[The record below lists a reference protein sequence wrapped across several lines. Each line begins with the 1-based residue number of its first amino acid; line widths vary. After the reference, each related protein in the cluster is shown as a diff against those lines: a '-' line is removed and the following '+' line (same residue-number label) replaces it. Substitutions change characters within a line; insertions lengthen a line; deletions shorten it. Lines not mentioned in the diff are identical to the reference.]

1 VDFFAH
7 VAYLAWLSG
16 FANVGAMRN
25 NQSGLSGTYIGF
37 SGGVMAKASFIVIQ
51 FFMLALWIDPA
62 AAQQKVRINW
72 TAVTGA
78 QSGMH
83 MAQQEGLFRKNGLD
97 VELIHIASSSRG
109 IQAILA
115 GEIAFS
121 FMDGANAVQANLKG
135 ANIAFVAGAT
145 NRQVFSL
152 MARPEIKKISDL
164 RGKKIGITRAGSST
178 HTSAL
183 YALGQGGLKPGDY
196 QVLPLI
202 EVPNILTALM
212 AGQID
217 AGVVSPPTN
226 SRARKAGFNELM
238 NLAKEGPEYVSV
250 AVGGSRAYI
259 RANEDVVRRVVRSYA
274 EGVLIFRNN
283 KAAALKMIQNQL
295 KVKDTDIQE
304 DTYNQFREYL
314 EFPPYVS
321 RKGMENVIADIAEK
335 DPTAK
340 SAKPEDFLDMR
351 FVTELEKEGLSKKP
365 AAK

>member
-1 VDFFAH
+1 MQKAI
-7 VAYLAWLSG
+7 
-16 FANVGAMRN
+16 R
-25 NQSGLSGTYIGF
+25 F
-37 SGGVMAKASFIVIQ
+37 SMVVVLMALFSAS
-51 FFMLALWIDPA
+51 AG
-62 AAQQKVRINW
+62 AQQKIRINW

-83 MAQQEGLFRKNGLD
+83 MAQQEGLFKKNGLD
-97 VELIHIASSSRG
+97 VELIHIPSSSRG
-109 IQAILA
+109 IQTILA

-121 FMDGANAVQANLKG
+121 FMDGNNEVQANLKG
-135 ANIAFVAGAT
+135 ANLALVAGAT

-164 RGKKIGITRAGSST
+164 RGKKIGITRIGSST

-183 YALGQGGLKPGDY
+183 FALGSAGLKIGDY
-196 QVLPLI
+196 QILPLM
-202 EVPNILTALM
+202 EVPNILTALV

-250 AVGGSRAYI
+250 GVGTSRAYI
-259 RANEDVVRRVVRSYA
+259 KANEDTVRRVVRSYA
-274 EGVLIFRNN
+274 EGVQIFKTN

-295 KVKDTDIQE
+295 KVKDADIQE

-321 RKGMENVIADIAEK
+321 RKGMEAVIADVAETN
-335 DPTAK
+335 PAAK
-340 SAKPEDFLDMR
+340 SAKPDDFIDMR
-351 FVTELEKEGLSKKP
+351 FVADLEKEGFFKKVQ
-365 AAK
+365 K

>member
-1 VDFFAH
+1 
-7 VAYLAWLSG
+7 
-16 FANVGAMRN
+16 MKER
-25 NQSGLSGTYIGF
+25 
-37 SGGVMAKASFIVIQ
+37 VMSKTNIFLVQ
-51 FFMLALWIDPA
+51 LVLLALCASPA

-83 MAQQEGLFRKNGLD
+83 MAQQEGIFRKNGLD
-97 VELIHIASSSRG
+97 VELIHIPSSSRG

-121 FMDGANAVQANLKG
+121 FMDGNNEVQADLKG
-135 ANIAFVAGAT
+135 ANIALVAGAT

-196 QVLPLI
+196 QVLPLM

-217 AGVVSPPTN
+217 AGVISPPTN
-226 SRARKAGFNELM
+226 SRARKAGFVELM

-250 AVGGSRAYI
+250 AVGTSRSYI
-259 RANEDVVRRVVRSYA
+259 KANEDIVRRVVRSYA
-274 EGVLIFRNN
+274 EGVLVFRNN
-283 KAAALKMIQNQL
+283 KTAALKMIQNQL
-295 KVKDTDIQE
+295 KVKDRDIQE

-314 EFPPYVS
+314 EYPPYVS
-321 RKGMENVIADIAEK
+321 RKGMEAVIASIAATN
-335 DPTAK
+335 PTAK
-340 SAKPEDFLDMR
+340 SAKPDDFIDMR
-351 FVTELEKEGLSKKP
+351 FVAELDKDGLSNRP